1 MGAQRGRAV
10 WAPSVAALC
19 GRPVWPRGVGAQR
32 GRAVGAQRGRA
43 VSAQRGG
50 VGGRAVWA
58 PSVAAR
64 CGRPG
69 WPRGVG
75 AQGGCAVWALSRGVY
90 GRSIHKLSN
99 ISLLRQYRVKLLY
112 RLLQSHA

>member
-1 MGAQRGRAV
+1 MIVYSMIHTVIIERAV
-10 WAPSVAALC
+10 WAPSVAARC
-19 GRPVWPRGVGAQR
+19 GRPAWPRGVGAQR

-75 AQGGCAVWALSRGVY
+75 AQGGCAVWALSRASTADRYINLVTFLFFG
-90 GRSIHKLSN
+90 N
-99 ISLLRQYRVKLLY
+99 TE
-112 RLLQSHA
+112 